1 VNLPGR
7 VGREI
12 LWHVVIK
19 TLWMLFT
26 VCARVRVVFY
36 DPIPKTGGIILASNH
51 VSHFDPPI
59 LTPIFPRKIDWI
71 AMVEL
76 FHGKLLHGFF
86 SGLGVIPVD
95 RRGSDRAALRTT
107 VERLQA
113 GRVVGIFP
121 EGGIRDGA
129 ASIVNGGKM
138 KEGVAL
144 LASLSGVPIIPCVIL
159 GSDRLYNKRNWLPW
173 HRVQICVGFG
183 PAIRPPDHLSGEQK
197 RSHIQSEFAAAIVRL
212 KERLCADFQ
221 LTEADLPHSPQ
232 QRMTEP

>member
-1 VNLPGR
+1 MNLAGR

-12 LWHVVIK
+12 LWHFVIK
-19 TLWMLFT
+19 TLLVLFT

-36 DPIPKTGGIILASNH
+36 EPLPKSGGLILASNH

-59 LTPIFPRKIDWI
+59 ITPHFPRKIDWI

-76 FHGKLLHGFF
+76 FQGRLLHGFF
-86 SGLGVIPVD
+86 SGLSVIPVD
-95 RRGSDRAALRTT
+95 RTGADRTALRTA
-107 VERLQA
+107 VKRLQD

-144 LASLSGVPIIPCVIL
+144 LASLSGAPVIPCVIL
-159 GSDRLYNKRNWLPW
+159 GSDRLYQKKNWRPW
-173 HRVQICVGFG
+173 RRTRVCLGYG
-183 PAIRPPDHLSGEQK
+183 RAIVPDASLSGEAK
-197 RSHIQSEFAAAIVRL
+197 RKDVQQRFASEIMRL

-221 LTEADLPHSPQ
+221 LTEADLPRSPR
-232 QRMTEP
+232 QRMSES

>member
-1 VNLPGR
+1 VNLTGR

-59 LTPIFPRKIDWI
+59 LTPFFPRKIDWI

-86 SGLGVIPVD
+86 SGLSVIPVD
-95 RRGSDRAALRTT
+95 RAGSDRTALRTA
-107 VERLQA
+107 VKRLQA

-144 LASLSGVPIIPCVIL
+144 LASLSGAPIIPCVIL
-159 GSDRLYNKRNWLPW
+159 CSDRLYNKRNWLPW
-173 HRVQICVGFG
+173 RRVQICVGFG
-183 PAIRPPDHLSGEQK
+183 PAIQPPNDLSGEEK
-197 RSHIQSEFAAAIVRL
+197 RRHIQGEFAAAIVRT

-232 QRMTEP
+232 QRMAES